1 MSNGCEMCVVVF
13 SVYGHSVGGVTKVI
27 YLLIISSDWIVWS
40 PHCKLWQELNIKL
53 LGWTLDLAVL
63 YRLAFPCQL
72 GHKQNYNPKWV
83 TTSLSLSFFILRWT
97 SWTRCWGPS
106 LKLLSGRVVSCTLKI
121 KREVSLNI
129 VADVVSSI
137 FHHKSSSVVSRVV
150 WREKSLTIS
159 K

>member
-1 MSNGCEMCVVVF
+1 MCVVF

-27 YLLIISSDWIVWS
+27 YLLIISSDWFVWS
-40 PHCKLWQELNIKL
+40 PHCKLWQKLNIKL

-63 YRLAFPCQL
+63 CRLAFPCQL
-72 GHKQNYNPKWV
+72 GHKQNYNPEWV

-97 SWTRCWGPS
+97 CWTRCWGPS
-106 LKLLSGRVVSCTLKI
+106 LKLLSGHVVSLESYMLKI

>member
-1 MSNGCEMCVVVF
+1 MCCVF
-13 SVYGHSVGGVTKVI
+13 SLWAFCGRSDKVI
-27 YLLIISSDWIVWS
+27 YLLIISSDWVVWS

-63 YRLAFPCQL
+63 CRLAFPCQL

-106 LKLLSGRVVSCTLKI
+106 LKLLSGCVVSLESCMLKI

-129 VADVVSSI
+129 VADVVASI